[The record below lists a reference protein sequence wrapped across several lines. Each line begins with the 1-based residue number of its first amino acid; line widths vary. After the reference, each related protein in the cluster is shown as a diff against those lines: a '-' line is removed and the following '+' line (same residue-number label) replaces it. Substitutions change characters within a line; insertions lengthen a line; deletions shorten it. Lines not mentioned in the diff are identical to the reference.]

1 MNDDKRQLTN
11 FEIFT
16 IVFGFIVICLAL
28 KLAWYWL
35 VAKVVLG

>member
-1 MNDDKRQLTN
+1 MKDDKRQLTN
-11 FEIFT
+11 TEIFI
-16 IVFGFIVICLAL
+16 IVFGFIAICLAL